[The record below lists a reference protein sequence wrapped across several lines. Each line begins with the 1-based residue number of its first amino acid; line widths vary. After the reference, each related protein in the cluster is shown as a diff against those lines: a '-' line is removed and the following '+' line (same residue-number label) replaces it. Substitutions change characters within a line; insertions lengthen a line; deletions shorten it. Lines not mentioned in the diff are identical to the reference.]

1 MFQREME
8 NIVENFHAQI
18 YSHEALCKRTR
29 LLTTSQIIR
38 RTLQRCQCVG
48 SHHHDVVAGS
58 CKPVGFGRMPVSSTR
73 NFTQKVLVDVSVVLS
88 AIQCSCQV
96 QERVFGSRQELSFV
110 TKTADEESEPKCR
123 RLAGKFHPKFLFV
136 LPMQGAQD
144 SEGSQ
149 NVPSPALM
157 VPQPSDAAAR
167 QILELA
173 EECAPRV
180 GPVVFQNGPLFQA
193 VQNTY
198 PDRHIICLDICHG
211 INRMRVCPL
220 RGKGIASFR
229 RAIGRHRAD
238 LKLFEDIEWEHW
250 ETVSHRQQIR
260 SA

>member
-1 MFQREME
+1 
-8 NIVENFHAQI
+8 
-18 YSHEALCKRTR
+18 
-29 LLTTSQIIR
+29 
-38 RTLQRCQCVG
+38 
-48 SHHHDVVAGS
+48 
-58 CKPVGFGRMPVSSTR
+58 
-73 NFTQKVLVDVSVVLS
+73 
-88 AIQCSCQV
+88 
-96 QERVFGSRQELSFV
+96 V